1 MVLYVDSSALV
12 KRYIA
17 EAESDDVIAIMD
29 DAVAVAT
36 SLITRT
42 EVAAALWA
50 ALWRAVRKR
59 RVDAKG
65 ARQARREFLED
76 WADFGKVPVTDTLVA
91 RGDELAWNHK
101 LRAYDA
107 VQLAAALACQD
118 TIGTLGVEMMF
129 ACFDNDL
136 TEAAREAGLQTW
148 PE

>member
-17 EAESDDVIAIMD
+17 EAESDDVIAVMD

-42 EVAAALWA
+42 EVAA

-136 TEAAREAGLQTW
+136 AEAAGEAGLQTW